1 MEANKNIA
9 LFLDGTWNTVDDNT
23 NVWRLS
29 ALCSSVSGDGT
40 PQAIYYDQGVGT
52 TWGEHFR
59 GGILGYG
66 LDRSVL
72 AAYRWL
78 IKTYNPGDRVYVF
91 GFSRGAYTARSL
103 TGLIAKCGLLQPGAP
118 LSIDQIFNRYS
129 RSTSQRLIYQLE
141 FEKRELDRRARGK
154 SKTTREIAEFTS
166 EELWLLAYSQRIK
179 IQFIGVFDTVGSLGI
194 PFGHVPGLSRSSF
207 QFHHTRLSNLFQFA
221 YQALAIDE
229 HRKDFS
235 PSLWTKFTPTQEDHS
250 LRVQP
255 KAEPVVEQRWFCGA
269 HANVGGGY
277 PNDRLAQIPLFWL
290 VAKATAAGLHF
301 RYPVVVDKVSN
312 LDPIADSYSE
322 MAYGLY
328 KVATLGKRHYRT
340 IGLPA
345 FTVSDPSGTV
355 STVNETI
362 DASVFDRWRRD
373 HTYRPPAVIEWS
385 NRVAAKPSDLSSSIR
400 ANSAGHPD

>member
-1 MEANKNIA
+1 MDGTKNIA

-29 ALCSSVSGDGT
+29 ALCSAVHGDGT

-52 TWGEHFR
+52 KWGEHLR

-66 LDRSVL
+66 LDRGVL

-78 IKTYNPGDRVYVF
+78 IKTYNPGDKVYVF

-118 LSIDQIFNRYS
+118 LSIDQIFSRYRES
-129 RSTSQRLIYQLE
+129 KSQRAIYQLE

-154 SKTTREIAEFTS
+154 SKTTREIDEFS
-166 EELWLLAYSQRIK
+166 REESWLLAYSQRIK

-194 PFGHVPGLSRSSF
+194 PFGHIPGLSRSSF
-207 QFHHTRLSNLFQFA
+207 LFHHTRLSNLFQFA

-229 HRKDFS
+229 HRKDFA
-235 PSLWTKFTPTQEDHS
+235 PSLWTRFTPSQLDKSVRT
-250 LRVQP
+250 QP

-277 PNDRLAQIPLFWL
+277 INDRLAQIPLSWL
-290 VAKATAAGLHF
+290 VGKATMAGLAF
-301 RYPVVVDKVSN
+301 RYPVIVDKDSAF
-312 LDPIADSYSE
+312 DPVADSYSE

-328 KVATLGKRHYRT
+328 KVVTLGRRHYRT
-340 IGLPA
+340 IGLPP
-345 FTVSDPSGTV
+345 FPVSDPPGMV

-362 DASVFDRWRRD
+362 DSSVFDRWRAQES
-373 HTYRPPAVIEWS
+373 YRPPAVIDWTERTGINPVDVRS
-385 NRVAAKPSDLSSSIR
+385 AVLADAGKPI
-400 ANSAGHPD
+400 